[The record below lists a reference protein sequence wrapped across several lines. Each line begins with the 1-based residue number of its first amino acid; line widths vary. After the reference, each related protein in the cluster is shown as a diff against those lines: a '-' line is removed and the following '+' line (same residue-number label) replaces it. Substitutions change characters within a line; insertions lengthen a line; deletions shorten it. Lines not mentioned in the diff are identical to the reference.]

1 MKFELRDI
9 KDAYKRLKTYIYYD
23 NTDIILRR
31 KLVEFETNL
40 TKDFNSLFRGSEK
53 PYQIDDELNIF
64 KNDFGV
70 PQSIDSKLQIFTDEL
85 NNFHSSSDFFDF
97 FLKKIDANIYP
108 KKYEKTEIAD
118 NFITNQ
124 RVEKEYPINRL
135 TAFIDAPI
143 EIHLLSVL
151 WTINYG
157 VQIDSKLGDNC
168 IGNRLLLSKD
178 KKTIVHGSG
187 LFKPYFK
194 QYQKWRDD
202 SVNVAQELIK
212 NERDVLFLNLD
223 VKDYFHSVRIPNDLI
238 YSDNKTHYKLAHNNL
253 NRLFLKIHHIYTEKI
268 SAHYEQPYNFS
279 NELERNEENE
289 LQEFILPIGLLS
301 SFVLAN
307 DYLKDFDKRIVEKYK
322 PAYYGRYVDDI
333 LLVLADPNPNSNN
346 EELNEEFKFSFNDY
360 KKRIKKKHNSK
371 NNIHYKITFEE
382 DTLNEIE
389 KYIISNLSPL
399 INLVDSPFSSD
410 SSNSKGRVFK
420 INGKKSLFCQ
430 SEKTLLYYFDSEE
443 SDMVINKLKRE
454 LEERTSEFRDLPS
467 HDNSLGEFESSAYHL
482 DYNGTEGKIKTLQDY
497 KENRYGLTL
506 FLSNQIF
513 SSLNHERSISE
524 KEKNQVLKFFKGS
537 TCLEFYRLWERVFT
551 YFLVN
556 KEPKSYIDFYIHCA
570 EQIDKIGKKD
580 VNFIENTKVEY
591 NLVQNSMAEYLDCA
605 HELTISLNPM
615 FLNQSRD
622 VERHFEF
629 KTIELSNSLLVYY
642 LNNTEI
648 TKSNSVWQNR
658 FRETNMIRHQYVST
672 PLLNYTKGSKRG
684 FSNLLKLQLDIESF
698 ELDEKLI
705 ENSPRPIKFWEC
717 CFASTFTELSQ
728 FDKSKCKEKNGYPL
742 TDILGPKIKTEKD
755 IATDT
760 EIKKEEYYLDYAF
773 DIYLKGNSNHLPHYI
788 LNDKKLKSSFY
799 DLVNRDRS
807 DNLDDQNQI
816 KEFRINSKGKI
827 KEPSISFANTE
838 VIESNI
844 VKGVRNEPNLSIE
857 RYQRLALI
865 LNQARKENSDIVLF
879 PEFFIPINLLPSLAR
894 YSQKNQT
901 LVISGLEHIISNKTA
916 FNFVA
921 TILPVE
927 VNGIKDATIVFRL
940 KNHYAPVEEHLI
952 SQNHLSVPKPDIS
965 RYDIFNWK
973 NIYFSVFY
981 CFELADLE
989 HRSLLRSKIDLLVA
1003 LEWNKD
1009 TPYFSNIIE
1018 ASARDLHCYVA
1029 QVNTSQF
1036 GDTRLTQPTETARKD
1051 LLRLKGGTND
1061 AILVSKLDIPKLREF
1076 QRKKFSIS
1084 NKNFKPLPPNFSI
1097 EEVLKRIKNENLT

>member
-1 MKFELRDI
+1 MKFKIGDI

-40 TKDFNSLFRGSEK
+40 TKDFNSIFRASEK
-53 PYQIDDELNIF
+53 PYQTNDELDIF
-64 KNDFGV
+64 KNDFGI
-70 PQSIDSKLQIFTDEL
+70 PQSVESKLQIFTNEL
-85 NNFHSSSDFFDF
+85 NNYHKSTDFFDF
-97 FLKKIDANIYP
+97 FLNKIDVNFYP
-108 KKYEKTEIAD
+108 KKYTQTGKAD

-124 RVEKEYPINRL
+124 RVKKEYPIDRL

-143 EIHLLSVL
+143 EIHLISVL
-151 WTINYG
+151 WTIKYG
-157 VQIDSKLGDNC
+157 VTLDSQLSNNC

-178 KKTIVHGSG
+178 KKNIVHGSG

-202 SVNVAQELIK
+202 SVSVAQELIK
-212 NERDVLFLNLD
+212 NERDVLFINLD
-223 VKDYFHSVRIPNDLI
+223 IKDYFHSVRIPNDLI
-238 YSDNKTHYKLAHNNL
+238 YSENRTHYIFAHNNL
-253 NRLFLKIHHIYTEKI
+253 NKLFLKIHHIYTEKA
-268 SAHYEQPYNFS
+268 SVKYQQPHDFS
-279 NELERNEENE
+279 NELNRNENNE
-289 LQEFILPIGLLS
+289 LLEFILPIGLLS

-307 DYLKDFDKRIVEKYK
+307 DYLKDFDKRIVERYK

-333 LLVLADPNPNSNN
+333 LLVLADPNPNSYN
-346 EELNEEFKFSFNDY
+346 EEINEDFKFSFIEY
-360 KKRIKKKHNSK
+360 KNKISKRYNNKE
-371 NNIHYKITFEE
+371 NIHYKITFEE
-382 DTLNEIE
+382 KTLNEIE

-399 INLVDSPFSSD
+399 INLVDSPFFQD
-410 SSNSKGRVFK
+410 SSSSKGRVFK

-443 SDMVINKLKRE
+443 SDMVINKLKKV
-454 LEERTSEFRDLPS
+454 LEERTSEFRDLPNHNS
-467 HDNSLGEFESSAYHL
+467 SLGEFETSAYHL
-482 DYNGTEGKIKTLQDY
+482 NYNGTEGKIKTLQDY

-513 SSLNHERSISE
+513 SSLNHERNISE
-524 KEKNQVLKFFKGS
+524 IEKNQVLKFFKGS
-537 TCLEFYRLWERVFT
+537 TCLEFYRLWERIFT

-570 EQIDKIGKKD
+570 EQIDNIGKKD
-580 VNFIENTKVEY
+580 IDFIEKTKVEY
-591 NLVQNSMAEYLDCA
+591 SLVQKSMAEYLDCA

-615 FLNQSRD
+615 FLNQNKD
-622 VERHFEF
+622 IERHFDF
-629 KTIELSNSLLVYY
+629 KTSELSNSLLVYFM
-642 LNNTEI
+642 NNNEI

-672 PLLNYTKGSKRG
+672 PLLNYTKDSKKG
-684 FSNLLKLQLDIESF
+684 YSNLLNLQFEVESF
-698 ELDEKLI
+698 ELDEELI
-705 ENSPRPIKFWEC
+705 KNSPRPIKYWEC
-717 CFASTFTELSQ
+717 CFAATFSELTK
-728 FDKSKCKEKNGYPL
+728 FNKKKCKKENGYHV
-742 TDILGPKIKTEKD
+742 TDILGPI
-755 IATDT
+755 
-760 EIKKEEYYLDYAF
+760 IKKEKNTLSEEYYLDYAF
-773 DIYLKGNSNHLPHYI
+773 EIYLQGNSNHLPHYI
-788 LNDKKLKSSFY
+788 LNDKKLKSSFF
-799 DLVNRDRS
+799 DLVNRN
-807 DNLDDQNQI
+807 DNLDSKNQI
-816 KEFRINSKGKI
+816 KEFRINSKDKI

-844 VKGVRNEPNLSIE
+844 VRCVRNEPNLSIE

-865 LNQARKENSDIVLF
+865 LNQARKENSDMILF
-879 PEFFIPINLLPSLAR
+879 PEFFIPINLLSSLVR

-901 LVISGLEHIISNKTA
+901 LIISGLEHIVSNKTA

-927 VNGIKDATIVFRL
+927 INGIKDATIVFRL
-940 KNHYAPVEEHLI
+940 KNHYAPVEEFLI
-952 SQNHLSVPKPDIS
+952 SQNHLTVPKPDIG

-1018 ASARDLHCYVA
+1018 ASSRDLHCYVA

-1051 LLRLKGGTND
+1051 ILRLKGGTND
-1061 AILVSKLDIPKLREF
+1061 AILVSKLNIPKLREY
-1076 QRKKFSIS
+1076 QRKKFSIL

-1097 EEVLKRIKNENLT
+1097 EEVLKRIKNKNIS

>member
-1 MKFELRDI
+1 MIFELGDI
-9 KDAYKRLKTYIYYD
+9 QDAYKRLKTYIYYD

-40 TKDFNSLFRGSEK
+40 TKDFNSIFRASEK
-53 PYQIDDELNIF
+53 PYHTDDKLDF
-64 KNDFGV
+64 LKNDFGI
-70 PQSIDSKLQIFTDEL
+70 PQSVESKLQIFTNEL
-85 NNFHSSSDFFDF
+85 NNYHTSKDFFEF
-97 FLKKIDANIYP
+97 FLNKIDANIYP
-108 KKYEKTEIAD
+108 KKYEKTVKAD

-124 RVEKEYPINRL
+124 RVEKEYPIERL

-157 VQIDSKLGDNC
+157 VQIDSKLGNNC

-178 KKTIVHGSG
+178 RKNLVHGSG

-223 VKDYFHSVRIPNDLI
+223 IKDYFHSVRIPNDVI
-238 YSDNKTHYKLAHNNL
+238 YSENKTHFIVSHNNL
-253 NRLFLKIHHIYTEKI
+253 NKLFLKIHHIYTDKI
-268 SAHYEQPYNFS
+268 SLQYEQPYDFT
-279 NELERNEENE
+279 NELERTENNE
-289 LQEFILPIGLLS
+289 LLEFILPIGLLS

-333 LLVLADPNPNSNN
+333 LLVLADPNPNSSN
-346 EELNEEFKFSFNDY
+346 EEVNEDFKFSFPDY
-360 KKRIKKKHNSK
+360 KRKIKKKFDNKK
-371 NNIHYKITFEE
+371 NVHYKITFEE
-382 DTLNEIE
+382 ENLNEIE

-399 INLVDSPFSSD
+399 ISLVDSPFSED
-410 SSNSKGRVFK
+410 SSNTNGRVFK

-467 HDNSLGEFESSAYHL
+467 HENSLGEFETSAYHL
-482 DYNGTEGKIKTLQDY
+482 EYNGTEGKIKTLQDY

-513 SSLNHERSISE
+513 SSLNHERNISE

-570 EQIDKIGKKD
+570 EQIDNIGKKD
-580 VNFIENTKVEY
+580 FVYIDKTKVDY
-591 NLVQNSMAEYLDCA
+591 RTVQNSMAEYLDCA
-605 HELTISLNPM
+605 HELTISLNPK
-615 FLNQSRD
+615 FLNKSRD
-622 VERHFEF
+622 IERHFEF
-629 KTIELSNSLLVYY
+629 KTSELTNSLLVYFM
-642 LNNTEI
+642 NNTEI

-672 PLLNYTKGSKRG
+672 PLLNYTKDSKKG
-684 FSNLLKLQLDIESF
+684 YSNLLELKIDIEKY
-698 ELDEKLI
+698 ELDDELI
-705 ENSPRPIKFWEC
+705 ENSPRPLKFWEC
-717 CFASTFTELSQ
+717 CFASTFSELSK
-728 FDKSKCKEKNGYPL
+728 FNKSKRKVAKGYHF
-742 TDILGPKIKTEKD
+742 TDILGPIIKNHKNNIT
-755 IATDT
+755 
-760 EIKKEEYYLDYAF
+760 KKKTITEEYYLDHAF
-773 DIYLKGNSNHLPHYI
+773 DIYLKGNSNHLPHYV
-788 LNDKKLKSSFY
+788 LSDKNLKSSFFN
-799 DLVNRDRS
+799 LVNRNV
-807 DNLDDQNQI
+807 NLENQNQI
-816 KEFRINSKGKI
+816 KEFRFDSKDKI

-838 VIESNI
+838 VTEDNI

-857 RYQRLALI
+857 RYQRLALT
-865 LNQARKENSDIVLF
+865 LKQARKENSDIILF
-879 PEFFIPINLLPSLAR
+879 PEFFIPINLLSSLAR
-894 YSQKNQT
+894 YAQKNQT
-901 LVISGLEHIISNKTA
+901 LIISGLEHIISNETA

-921 TILPVE
+921 TIVPIE
-927 VNGIKDATIVFRL
+927 INGIKDATIVFRL
-940 KNHYAPVEEHLI
+940 KNHYAPVEENLI
-952 SQNHLSVPKPDIS
+952 SQNHLTVPKPTIS

-1018 ASARDLHCYVA
+1018 SSARDLHCYVA

-1061 AILVSKLDIPKLREF
+1061 AILVSKLNIPKMREF
-1076 QRKKFSIS
+1076 QRKKFSVS

-1097 EEVLKRIKNENLT
+1097 EEVLKRIKNENIT

>member
-1 MKFELRDI
+1 MEFELGDI

-40 TKDFNSLFRGSEK
+40 TKDFNSIFRASEK
-53 PYQIDDELNIF
+53 PYRIDDKLDIF
-64 KNDFGV
+64 KNDFGIPESV
-70 PQSIDSKLQIFTDEL
+70 ESKLQTFTNEL
-85 NNFHSSSDFFDF
+85 NNYHSSSDFFDF
-97 FLKKIDANIYP
+97 FLKKIDANFYP
-108 KKYEKTEIAD
+108 KKYEKTEKAD

-124 RVEKEYPINRL
+124 RVQKEYPIQRL

-157 VQIDSKLGDNC
+157 VQIDAHLGSNC
-168 IGNRLLLSKD
+168 MGNRLLLTKE
-178 KKTIVHGSG
+178 KKKIVHGSG

-202 SVNVAQELIK
+202 SVSVAQDLIK
-212 NERDVLFLNLD
+212 KERDVLFLNLD
-223 VKDYFHSVRIPNDLI
+223 IKDYFHSVRIPNDVI
-238 YSDNKTHYKLAHNNL
+238 FSENKTHYQIAHNNL
-253 NRLFLKIHHIYTEKI
+253 NKLFLKIHHIYTDKI
-268 SAHYEQPYNFS
+268 SREYEQPYDFT
-279 NELERNEENE
+279 NELERNENNE
-289 LQEFILPIGLLS
+289 LLEFILPIGLLS

-333 LLVLADPNPNSNN
+333 LLVLADPNPNSNSEETN
-346 EELNEEFKFSFNDY
+346 EDFKFSFVDY
-360 KKRIKKKHNSK
+360 KTRIKKKFNNK

-382 DTLNEIE
+382 ENLNQIE
-389 KYIISNLSPL
+389 KYIITSLSPL
-399 INLVDSPFSSD
+399 ISLVDSPFSKD
-410 SSNSKGRVFK
+410 SSTTSGRVFK

-454 LEERTSEFRDLPS
+454 LIERTSEFRDLPS
-467 HDNSLGEFESSAYHL
+467 QEDSLGEFESSAYHL

-513 SSLNHERSISE
+513 SSLNHERNISE

-537 TCLEFYRLWERVFT
+537 TCLEFYRLWERIFT

-570 EQIDKIGKKD
+570 EQIDNIGKKGFD
-580 VNFIENTKVEY
+580 FIDNIKVDY
-591 NLVQNSMAEYLDCA
+591 RTVQNSMAEYLDCA
-605 HELTISLNPM
+605 HELTISLNPK
-615 FLNQSRD
+615 FLNKSRD
-622 VERHFEF
+622 IERHFEF
-629 KTIELSNSLLVYY
+629 RTNELTNSLLVYFM
-642 LNNTEI
+642 NNTEI

-658 FRETNMIRHQYVST
+658 FRETNMIRHQYVSA
-672 PLLNYTKGSKRG
+672 PLLNYTKDSKKG
-684 FSNLLKLQLDIESF
+684 YSNLLELKIDIEKY
-698 ELDEKLI
+698 ELDYELI
-705 ENSPRPIKFWEC
+705 ENSPRPLKFWEC
-717 CFASTFTELSQ
+717 CFASTFSELSK
-728 FDKSKCKEKNGYPL
+728 FNKSKCKEAKGYHL
-742 TDILGPKIKTEKD
+742 TDILGPI
-755 IATDT
+755 
-760 EIKKEEYYLDYAF
+760 IKKHKSKITKKKTVSEEYYLDYAF
-773 DIYLKGNSNHLPHYI
+773 DIYLIANSNHLPHYV
-788 LNDKKLKSSFY
+788 LSDKNLKSSFFN
-799 DLVNRDRS
+799 LVNRNN
-807 DNLDDQNQI
+807 NLENQNQV
-816 KEFRINSKGKI
+816 KEFRFDSKEKI
-827 KEPSISFANTE
+827 KEPRISFANTE
-838 VIESNI
+838 VTEENI

-857 RYQRLALI
+857 RYQRLALT

-879 PEFFIPINLLPSLAR
+879 PEFFIPINLLSSLTR
-894 YSQKNQT
+894 YAQKNQT
-901 LVISGLEHIISNKTA
+901 LIISGLEHIISNKTA

-921 TILPVE
+921 TILPIE

-952 SQNHLSVPKPDIS
+952 SQNHLTVPKPTIS

-1018 ASARDLHCYVA
+1018 SSARDLHCYVA

-1036 GDTRLTQPTETARKD
+1036 GDTRLTQPTETERKD

-1061 AILVSKLDIPKLREF
+1061 AILVSKLNITKMREF
-1076 QRKKFSIS
+1076 QRKKFSVS

-1097 EEVLKRIKNENLT
+1097 EEVLKRIRNENIS

>member
-1 MKFELRDI
+1 MEFELEDI

-40 TKDFNSLFRGSEK
+40 TKDFNSIFRASEK
-53 PYQIDDELNIF
+53 PYRTNNKLDIF
-64 KNDFGV
+64 KNDFDI
-70 PQSIDSKLQIFTDEL
+70 PQSVESKLQTFTNEL
-85 NNFHSSSDFFDF
+85 NNYHINADFFDF
-97 FLKKIDANIYP
+97 FLQKIDANIYP
-108 KKYEKTEIAD
+108 KKYEKTEKSD
-118 NFITNQ
+118 NYITNQ
-124 RVEKEYPINRL
+124 RVEKEYPIQRL

-157 VQIDSKLGDNC
+157 VQIDSQLGNNC

-178 KKTIVHGSG
+178 KKKIVHGSG

-223 VKDYFHSVRIPNDLI
+223 IKDYFHSVRIPNHII
-238 YSDNKTHYKLAHNNL
+238 YTEKKTHFLIAHNNL
-253 NRLFLKIHHIYTEKI
+253 NKLFLKIHHIYTDKI
-268 SAHYEQPYNFS
+268 SLKYEQPYDFT
-279 NELERNEENE
+279 NELERTENNE
-289 LQEFILPIGLLS
+289 LLEFILPIGLLS

-307 DYLKDFDKRIVEKYK
+307 DYLKDFDKRIIEKYK

-333 LLVLADPNPNSNN
+333 LLVLADPNPNSSNQ
-346 EELNEEFKFSFNDY
+346 ELNEDFKFSFTEY
-360 KKRIKKKHNSK
+360 KSRIKKKFDNK
-371 NNIHYKITFEE
+371 KNIHYKITFEE
-382 DTLNEIE
+382 ENLNEIE

-399 INLVDSPFSSD
+399 ISLVDSPFSND
-410 SSNSKGRVFK
+410 SSNPNGRVFK

-430 SEKTLLYYFDSEE
+430 SEKTLLYHFDSEE

-467 HDNSLGEFESSAYHL
+467 QENSLGDFETSAYHL

-513 SSLNHERSISE
+513 SSLNHERSITE
-524 KEKNQVLKFFKGS
+524 KEKNQVLKFFRGS

-570 EQIDKIGKKD
+570 EQIDNIGKKD
-580 VNFIENTKVEY
+580 FDFISNTKVDY
-591 NLVQNSMAEYLDCA
+591 RIVQNSMAEYLDCT
-605 HELTISLNPM
+605 HELTISLNPK
-615 FLNQSRD
+615 FLNKSRD
-622 VERHFEF
+622 IERHFEF
-629 KTIELSNSLLVYY
+629 KTSELTNSLLVYFM
-642 LNNTEI
+642 NNNEI
-648 TKSNSVWQNR
+648 TKSSSVWRNR

-672 PLLNYTKGSKRG
+672 PLLNYTKDSKKG
-684 FSNLLKLQLDIESF
+684 FSNLLELKIDIEKY
-698 ELDEKLI
+698 ELDDELI
-705 ENSPRPIKFWEC
+705 ENSPRPLKFWEC
-717 CFASTFTELSQ
+717 CFASTFSELSK
-728 FDKSKCKEKNGYPL
+728 FNKSKCKEANGYHL
-742 TDILGPKIKTEKD
+742 TDILGPKIKKHKNN
-755 IATDT
+755 I
-760 EIKKEEYYLDYAF
+760 IKKKIITEEYYLDYAF
-773 DIYLKGNSNHLPHYI
+773 DIYLKGNSNHLPHYV
-788 LNDKKLKSSFY
+788 LSDKNLKSSFFN
-799 DLVNRDRS
+799 LVNRN
-807 DNLDDQNQI
+807 DNLENQNQI
-816 KEFRINSKGKI
+816 KEFRFDSKDNI

-838 VIESNI
+838 VTEDNI

-857 RYQRLALI
+857 RYQRLALT
-865 LNQARKENSDIVLF
+865 LNQARKENSDIILF
-879 PEFFIPINLLPSLAR
+879 PEFFIPINLLSSLAR
-894 YSQKNQT
+894 YAQKNQT
-901 LVISGLEHIISNKTA
+901 LIISGLEHIISNKTA

-921 TILPVE
+921 TIIPIE
-927 VNGIKDATIVFRL
+927 VNGIKDATVVFRL

-952 SQNHLSVPKPDIS
+952 SQNHLTVPKPNIS

-1018 ASARDLHCYVA
+1018 SSARDLHCYVA

-1061 AILVSKLDIPKLREF
+1061 AILVSKLNIPKMREF
-1076 QRKKFSIS
+1076 QRKKFSVS
-1084 NKNFKPLPPNFSI
+1084 NENFKPLPPNFSI
-1097 EEVLKRIKNENLT
+1097 EEVLKRIKNKNIT

>member
-1 MKFELRDI
+1 MNFKLKDI
-9 KDAYKRLKTYIYYD
+9 KDAYNRLKTYIYYD

-40 TKDFNSLFRGSEK
+40 TKDFNSIFRVNEK
-53 PYQIDDELNIF
+53 PYRTELDLDIF
-64 KNDFGV
+64 KIGIPKSV
-70 PQSIDSKLQIFTDEL
+70 EKKLQIFTNEL
-85 NNFHSSSDFFDF
+85 NNYHKSSDFFDV
-97 FLKKIDANIYP
+97 FLNKIDSDFYP
-108 KKYEKTEIAD
+108 KRFEKEKKTD

-124 RVEKEYPINRL
+124 RIQKEYPIDRL

-143 EIHLLSVL
+143 EIHLLSVI
-151 WTINYG
+151 WTLNYG
-157 VQIDSKLGDNC
+157 VQIDSKLGRNC

-178 KKTIVHGSG
+178 KKSIVHGSG

-223 VKDYFHSVRIPNDLI
+223 IKDYFHSVRIPNELI
-238 YSDNKTHYKLAHNNL
+238 YSEDKSHYTIAHKNL
-253 NRLFLKIHHIYTEKI
+253 NKLFLKIHHIYTEKI
-268 SAHYEQPYNFS
+268 SQKYNQPYDFT
-279 NELERNEENE
+279 NELERDDNNE
-289 LQEFILPIGLLS
+289 LLQFILPIGLLS

-307 DYLKDFDKRIVEKYK
+307 DYLRDFDKRIVEKYK

-333 LLVLADPNPNSNN
+333 LLVIADPNPNSSN
-346 EELNEEFKFSFNDY
+346 EEENEDFKFSFSDY
-360 KKRIKKKHNSK
+360 KKRIEKKYNSK
-371 NNIHYKITFEE
+371 ENLHYKITFEE
-382 DTLNEIE
+382 DSLNEVE

-399 INLVDSPFSSD
+399 ISLVDSPFSQD
-410 SSNSKGRVFK
+410 SSNSTGRVLK
-420 INGKKSLFCQ
+420 LNGKKALFCQ
-430 SEKTLLYYFDSEE
+430 SEKTLLYYFDSDE
-443 SDMVINKLKRE
+443 SDMVIDKLKRE

-467 HDNSLGEFESSAYHL
+467 HENSLGDFETSAYHL

-513 SSLNHERSISE
+513 SSLNHERNISE
-524 KEKNQVLKFFKGS
+524 KEKSQVLKFFKGS
-537 TCLEFYRLWERVFT
+537 TCLEFYRLWERIFT

-556 KEPKSYIDFYIHCA
+556 KEPKAYIDFYIHCA
-570 EQIDKIGKKD
+570 EQIDSIGKENVKL
-580 VNFIENTKVEY
+580 VGNTKVNY
-591 NLVQNSMAEYLDCA
+591 NFVKRSMAEYLDCA
-605 HELTISLNPM
+605 HELTISLNPK
-615 FLNQSRD
+615 FLSQSRD
-622 VERHFEF
+622 IERHFDF
-629 KTIELSNSLLVYY
+629 KTNELSNSLLIYFMKH
-642 LNNTEI
+642 TEI
-648 TKSNSVWQNR
+648 TKSDSVWKNR

-672 PLLNYTKGSKRG
+672 PLLNYTKESKKG
-684 FSNLLKLQLDIESF
+684 ISNLLKLQFEIESF
-698 ELDEKLI
+698 ELDEELML
-705 ENSPRPIKFWEC
+705 NSPRPIKFWEC
-717 CFASTFTELSQ
+717 CFASTFVELSK
-728 FDKSKCKEKNGYPL
+728 FKRSKCKEKNGYPL
-742 TDILGPKIKTEKD
+742 TDILGPKVKNE
-755 IATDT
+755 
-760 EIKKEEYYLDYAF
+760 KEEYYLDYAF
-773 DIYLKGNSNHLPHYI
+773 DFYLNGNSNHLPHYI
-788 LNDKKLKSSFY
+788 LSDKNFKSSFFH
-799 DLVNRDRS
+799 LVNRNDK
-807 DNLDDQNQI
+807 LDDQNQV
-816 KEFRINSKGKI
+816 KEFRINSKDQI

-838 VIESNI
+838 VTENNI
-844 VKGVRNEPNLSIE
+844 VKGIRNKPNLSIK
-857 RYQRLALI
+857 RYQRLSLI

-921 TILPVE
+921 TILPIE
-927 VNGIKDATIVFRL
+927 VNGIKDATVVFRL

-952 SQNHLSVPKPDIS
+952 TQNHLDVPKPDIS

-989 HRSLLRSKIDLLVA
+989 HRSLLRSKLDLLVA

-1018 ASARDLHCYVA
+1018 ASSRDLHCYVA

-1036 GDTRLTQPTETARKD
+1036 GDTRLTQPTETARRD

-1061 AILVSKLDIPKLREF
+1061 AILVAKLNISKLREF

-1084 NKNFKPLPPNFSI
+1084 NKDFKPLPPNFSV
-1097 EEVLKRIKNENLT
+1097 EEVLKRIENKDVM

>member
-1 MKFELRDI
+1 MAFELTDI
-9 KDAYKRLKTYIYYD
+9 KEAYKKLKTYIYYD

-40 TKDFNSLFRGSEK
+40 TKDFNSIFRASEK
-53 PYQIDDELNIF
+53 PYRTGNELDIF
-64 KNDFGV
+64 KNDFGI
-70 PQSIDSKLQIFTDEL
+70 PQSVESKLQIFTNEL
-85 NNFHSSSDFFDF
+85 NNYNRSKDFFDF
-97 FLKKIDANIYP
+97 FLNKIDANLYP
-108 KKYEKTEIAD
+108 KKYEKTEKAD
-118 NFITNQ
+118 NLITNQ
-124 RVEKEYPINRL
+124 RIKKEYPIERL

-143 EIHLLSVL
+143 EIHLISVL
-151 WTINYG
+151 WTIHYG
-157 VQIDSKLGDNC
+157 ATMDSKLSSNC

-178 KKTIVHGSG
+178 KKNIVNGSG

-194 QYQKWRDD
+194 QYQQWRDE
-202 SVNVAQELIK
+202 SVNIAQELIK
-212 NERDVLFLNLD
+212 KERDVLFLNLD
-223 VKDYFHSVRIPNDLI
+223 IKDYFHSVRIRNEVIHSED
-238 YSDNKTHYKLAHNNL
+238 KTHYITAHNNL
-253 NRLFLKIHHIYTEKI
+253 NKLFLKTHHIYTEKI
-268 SAHYEQPYNFS
+268 SKQYQQPYDFS
-279 NELERNEENE
+279 SELERNDNNE
-289 LQEFILPIGLLS
+289 LLEFILPIGLLS

-333 LLVLADPNPNSNN
+333 LLVLADPNPYSSDEEEN
-346 EELNEEFKFSFNDY
+346 EDFKFSFTEY
-360 KKRIKKKHNSK
+360 KSRIKKKY
-371 NNIHYKITFEE
+371 NNVENVHYKITFEE
-382 DTLNEIE
+382 ETLSEIE
-389 KYIISNLSPL
+389 KYVISNFSPL
-399 INLVDSPFSSD
+399 INLIDSPFTKD
-410 SSNSKGRVFK
+410 SNDPKGRVFK

-430 SEKTLLYYFDSEE
+430 SEKTLLYYFDAEE

-467 HDNSLGEFESSAYHL
+467 HDNSLGEFEMSAYHL

-513 SSLNHERSISE
+513 SSLNHERNISE

-537 TCLEFYRLWERVFT
+537 TCLEFYRLWERIFT

-570 EQIDKIGKKD
+570 EQIDNIGKKD
-580 VNFIENTKVEY
+580 MRFIEGTTVEY
-591 NLVQNSMAEYLDCA
+591 SIVQKSMAEYLDCA

-622 VERHFEF
+622 VELHFDF
-629 KTIELSNSLLVYY
+629 KTKELSNSLLVYY
-642 LNNTEI
+642 MNNTEV
-648 TKSNSVWQNR
+648 TKSNSGWQNR

-672 PLLNYTKGSKRG
+672 PLLNYTKEAKKGY
-684 FSNLLKLQLDIESF
+684 SNLLKLQLDVEIF
-698 ELDEKLI
+698 ELDDELI
-705 ENSPRPIKFWEC
+705 KNSPRPIKFWEC
-717 CFASTFTELSQ
+717 CFASTFSELSR
-728 FDKSKCKEKNGYPL
+728 FNKSKLKEENGYHF
-742 TDILGPKIKTEKD
+742 TNILGPIIKTEEANLITKE
-755 IATDT
+755 TT
-760 EIKKEEYYLDYAF
+760 REEYYLDYAF
-773 DIYLKGNSNHLPHYI
+773 DVYVNGNSNHLPHYI
-788 LNDKKLKSSFY
+788 LSDKNLKSSFFN
-799 DLVNRDRS
+799 LVNRDK
-807 DNLDDQNQI
+807 NLDNKNQL
-816 KEFRINSKGKI
+816 KEFRINSKDKI

-838 VIESNI
+838 VTEDNI

-879 PEFFIPINLLPSLAR
+879 PEFFIPINLLSSLAR

-927 VNGIKDATIVFRL
+927 INGIKDATVVFRL
-940 KNHYAPVEEHLI
+940 KNHYAPVEEFLI
-952 SQNHLSVPKPDIS
+952 SQNHLTVPKPAIS

-989 HRSLLRSKIDLLVA
+989 HRSLLRSKIDLLIA

-1009 TPYFSNIIE
+1009 TPYFANIIE

-1036 GDTRLTQPTETARKD
+1036 GDTRLTQPTETAVKD

-1061 AILVSKLDIPKLREF
+1061 AILVSKLNIQKLREF
-1076 QRKKFSIS
+1076 QRKKFFVS
-1084 NKNFKPLPPNFSI
+1084 NKTFKPLPPNFSI
-1097 EEVLKRIKNENLT
+1097 DEILKRIKNENIT

>member
-1 MKFELRDI
+1 MKFELGDI
-9 KDAYKRLKTYIYYD
+9 LDAYKRLKTYIYYD

-40 TKDFNSLFRGSEK
+40 TKDFNSIFRASEK
-53 PYQIDDELNIF
+53 PYRTDDKFDIF
-64 KNDFGV
+64 KNDFGIPESV
-70 PQSIDSKLQIFTDEL
+70 ESKLQTFTNEL
-85 NNFHSSSDFFDF
+85 NNYHNSSDFFDF

-108 KKYEKTEIAD
+108 KKYEKTEKAD

-124 RVEKEYPINRL
+124 RVQKEYPIQRL

-157 VQIDSKLGDNC
+157 VQIDSQLGSNC
-168 IGNRLLLSKD
+168 IGNRLLLTKD
-178 KKTIVHGSG
+178 KKKIVHGSG

-202 SVNVAQELIK
+202 SVSVAQDLIK
-212 NERDVLFLNLD
+212 KERDVLFLNLD
-223 VKDYFHSVRIPNDLI
+223 IKDYFHSVRIPNDVI
-238 YSDNKTHYKLAHNNL
+238 FSENKTHYQIAHNNL
-253 NRLFLKIHHIYTEKI
+253 NKLFLKIHHIYTDKI
-268 SAHYEQPYNFS
+268 SLEYEQPYDFT
-279 NELERNEENE
+279 NELERNENNE
-289 LQEFILPIGLLS
+289 LLEFILPIGLLS

-333 LLVLADPNPNSNN
+333 LLVLADPNPNSNSEETN
-346 EELNEEFKFSFNDY
+346 EDFKFSFVDY
-360 KKRIKKKHNSK
+360 KTRIKKKFNNK

-382 DTLNEIE
+382 ENLNQIE
-389 KYIISNLSPL
+389 KYIITNLSPL
-399 INLVDSPFSSD
+399 ISLVDSPFSKD
-410 SSNSKGRVFK
+410 SSTTNGRVFK

-454 LEERTSEFRDLPS
+454 LIERTSEFRDLPS
-467 HDNSLGEFESSAYHL
+467 QENSLGEFETSAYHL

-570 EQIDKIGKKD
+570 EQIDNIGKKD
-580 VNFIENTKVEY
+580 FDFIDNTKVDY
-591 NLVQNSMAEYLDCA
+591 VTVQNSMAEYLDCA
-605 HELTISLNPM
+605 HELTISLNPK
-615 FLNQSRD
+615 FLNKSRD
-622 VERHFEF
+622 IERHFEF
-629 KTIELSNSLLVYY
+629 KTSELTNSLLVYFM
-642 LNNTEI
+642 NNTEI
-648 TKSNSVWQNR
+648 TKSNSVWRNR

-672 PLLNYTKGSKRG
+672 PLLNYTKDSKKG
-684 FSNLLKLQLDIESF
+684 HSNLLELKTDIEKY
-698 ELDEKLI
+698 ELDDELI
-705 ENSPRPIKFWEC
+705 ENSPRPLKFWEC
-717 CFASTFTELSQ
+717 CFASTFSELSK
-728 FDKSKCKEKNGYPL
+728 FDKSKCKEANGYHL
-742 TDILGPKIKTEKD
+742 TDILGPKIKNHKSKT
-755 IATDT
+755 T
-760 EIKKEEYYLDYAF
+760 KKKSTTEEYYLDYAF
-773 DIYLKGNSNHLPHYI
+773 DIYLKGNSNHLPHYV
-788 LNDKKLKSSFY
+788 LSDKNLKSSFFN
-799 DLVNRDRS
+799 LVNRN
-807 DNLDDQNQI
+807 DNLENQNQI
-816 KEFRINSKGKI
+816 KEFRFDSKDKI

-838 VIESNI
+838 VTEGNI

-857 RYQRLALI
+857 RYQRLALT
-865 LNQARKENSDIVLF
+865 LNQARNENSDIVLF
-879 PEFFIPINLLPSLAR
+879 PEFFIPINLLSSLAR
-894 YSQKNQT
+894 YAQKNQT
-901 LVISGLEHIISNKTA
+901 LIISGLEHIISNKTA

-921 TILPVE
+921 TIIPIE

-940 KNHYAPVEEHLI
+940 KNHYAPVEENLI
-952 SQNHLSVPKPDIS
+952 SQNHLTVPKPNIS

-973 NIYFSVFY
+973 NVYFSVFY

-989 HRSLLRSKIDLLVA
+989 HRSLLRSKVDLLVA

-1018 ASARDLHCYVA
+1018 SSARDLHCYVA

-1061 AILVSKLDIPKLREF
+1061 AILVSKLNIPKMREF
-1076 QRKKFSIS
+1076 QRKKFSVS

-1097 EEVLKRIKNENLT
+1097 EEVLKRIKNENVT

>member
-1 MKFELRDI
+1 MEFKFAEI
-9 KDAYKRLKTYIYYD
+9 KDAYNRLKTYIYYD

-40 TKDFNSLFRGSEK
+40 TKEFNSIFRPSEQ
-53 PYQIDDELNIF
+53 PYRTNNELDIF
-64 KNDFGV
+64 INDFGI
-70 PQSIDSKLQIFTDEL
+70 PQSVESKLHIFTNEL
-85 NNFHSSSDFFDF
+85 NNYHNSTDFFDY
-97 FLKKIDANIYP
+97 FLDKIDANFYP
-108 KKYEKTEIAD
+108 KKYDKLEKEV

-124 RVEKEYPINRL
+124 RVDKEYPIERL

-143 EIHLLSVL
+143 EIHLLTVL

-157 VQIDSKLGDNC
+157 VKIDSKLGNNC

-178 KKTIVHGSG
+178 KKKIVHGSG

-223 VKDYFHSVRIPNDLI
+223 IKDYFHSVRISNELI
-238 YSDNKTHYKLAHNNL
+238 YNENKTHYKIAHSNL
-253 NRLFLKIHHIYTEKI
+253 NKLFLKIHHIYTDRI
-268 SAHYEQPYNFS
+268 SQQYQQPYDFS
-279 NELERNEENE
+279 NELERNDNNE
-289 LQEFILPIGLLS
+289 LLEFILPIGLLS

-333 LLVLADPNPNSNN
+333 LLVIADPNPNSNN
-346 EELNEEFKFSFNDY
+346 EETNDDFKFSFTEY
-360 KKRIKKKHNSK
+360 KEWIDKKHNNK
-371 NNIHYKITFEE
+371 ENIHYKISFEE
-382 DTLNEIE
+382 KTLNEIE

-399 INLVDSPFSSD
+399 INLVDSPFSNN
-410 SSNSKGRVFK
+410 SNDPKGRVFK

-443 SDMVINKLKRE
+443 SDMVINKLKKE
-454 LEERTSEFRDLPS
+454 LEERVSEFRDLPS
-467 HDNSLGEFESSAYHL
+467 YDNSLGEFETSAYHL
-482 DYNGTEGKIKTLQDY
+482 EYNGTEGKIKTLQDY

-513 SSLNHERSISE
+513 SSLNHERNISE
-524 KEKNQVLKFFKGS
+524 KEKKQVLKFFKGS
-537 TCLEFYRLWERVFT
+537 SCLEFYRLWERIFT

-580 VNFIENTKVEY
+580 SGFINKTKVEY
-591 NLVQNSMAEYLDCA
+591 RIVQKSMAEYLDCA
-605 HELTISLNPM
+605 HELAMSLNPM
-615 FLNQSRD
+615 FLSQSRD

-629 KTIELSNSLLVYY
+629 KTSELSNSFFIYFM
-642 LNNTEI
+642 NNTEI
-648 TKSNSVWQNR
+648 TKSKSVWQNR

-672 PLLNYTKGSKRG
+672 PLLNYTKDSKKG
-684 FSNLLKLQLDIESF
+684 YSNLLKLQFDIESF
-698 ELDEKLI
+698 ELDDDLI
-705 ENSPRPIKFWEC
+705 KNSPRPIKYWEC
-717 CFASTFTELSQ
+717 CFASTFSELSK
-728 FDKSKCKEKNGYPL
+728 FNNLNSNEEKVYHL
-742 TDILGPKIKTEKD
+742 TDILGPIIKNEKE
-755 IATDT
+755 T
-760 EIKKEEYYLDYAF
+760 KSEEYYLDNAF
-773 DIYLKGNSNHLPHYI
+773 DLYLKANSNHLPHYV
-788 LNDKKLKSSFY
+788 LNDESLKSNFFN
-799 DLVNRDRS
+799 LVNRN
-807 DNLDDQNQI
+807 DNLDSKNQI
-816 KEFRINSKGKI
+816 KEFHINSKVKI
-827 KEPSISFANTE
+827 TEPNISFANTE
-838 VIESNI
+838 VTETNI
-844 VKGVRNEPNLSIE
+844 VKGIRNEPNLSIE

-865 LNQARKENSDIVLF
+865 LNQTRKENSDIMLF
-879 PEFFIPINLLPSLAR
+879 PEFFTPINLLSSLSR

-901 LVISGLEHIISNKTA
+901 LIITGLEHIISNKTA

-927 VNGIKDATIVFRL
+927 VNGVKDATIVFRL
-940 KNHYAPVEEHLI
+940 KNHYAPVEEFLI
-952 SQNHLSVPKPDIS
+952 SQNHLNIPKPAIN

-989 HRSLLRSKIDLLVA
+989 HRSLLRSKIDLLVG

-1009 TPYFSNIIE
+1009 TPYFSNIVE
-1018 ASARDLHCYVA
+1018 ATARDLHCYVA

-1076 QRKKFSIS
+1076 QRKKFFIS

-1097 EEVLKRIKNENLT
+1097 ETVLKRIKNEKVR

>member
-1 MKFELRDI
+1 MKFEFKDI
-9 KDAYKRLKTYIYYD
+9 ENAYKRLKTYIYFD

-40 TKDFNSLFRGSEK
+40 TKDFNSIFRTSEK
-53 PYQIDDELNIF
+53 PYRTNDELDIF
-64 KNDFGV
+64 KNKFGI
-70 PQSIDSKLQIFTDEL
+70 PQSVESKLQIFTNEL
-85 NNFHSSSDFFDF
+85 NSYHNSTEFFDY
-97 FLKKIDANIYP
+97 FLDKIDTNIYP
-108 KKYEKTEIAD
+108 KKYEKNEKAD
-118 NFITNQ
+118 NFITNK
-124 RVEKEYPINRL
+124 RIEKEYPIKRL

-151 WTINYG
+151 WTVNYG
-157 VQIDSKLGDNC
+157 VQMDSKLGNNC

-178 KKTIVHGSG
+178 KTNIVHGSG

-223 VKDYFHSVRIPNDLI
+223 IKDYFHSVRIPNKLI
-238 YSDNKTHYKLAHNNL
+238 YTEKRTNYNIANNNL
-253 NRLFLKIHHIYTEKI
+253 NKLFLKIHHIYTEKI
-268 SAHYEQPYNFS
+268 SKEYEQPYDFT
-279 NELERNEENE
+279 NELERNNNNE
-289 LQEFILPIGLLS
+289 LLEFILPIGLLS

-307 DYLKDFDKRIVEKYK
+307 DYLKDFDKRVVEKYK

-333 LLVLADPNPNSNN
+333 LLVLADPNPNSSN
-346 EELNEEFKFSFNDY
+346 EEENEDFKFSFSDY
-360 KKRIKKKHNSK
+360 KKRIKKKYNNK
-371 NNIHYKITFEE
+371 NNLHYKITFEE
-382 DTLNEIE
+382 ETLNEIE

-399 INLVDSPFSSD
+399 INLVDSPFSKD
-410 SSNSKGRVFK
+410 SSNSEGRVFK

-443 SDMVINKLKRE
+443 SDMVINKLKKE

-467 HDNSLGEFESSAYHL
+467 HDNSLGEFETSAYHL

-570 EQIDKIGKKD
+570 EQIDNIGKKD
-580 VNFIENTKVEY
+580 IEFIENTKVQY
-591 NLVQNSMAEYLDCA
+591 SFVQRSMADYLDCA
-605 HELTISLNPM
+605 HELTISLNPK
-615 FLNQSRD
+615 FLSQSQD
-622 VERHFEF
+622 IERHFEF
-629 KTIELSNSLLVYY
+629 KTNELSNSLLVYFM
-642 LNNTEI
+642 NNTEV
-648 TKSNSVWQNR
+648 TKSDSVWRNR

-672 PLLNYTKGSKRG
+672 PLLNYTKDSKKG
-684 FSNLLKLQLDIESF
+684 YSNLLKLKFDIESF
-698 ELDEKLI
+698 ELDDELLK
-705 ENSPRPIKFWEC
+705 NSPRPIKFWEC
-717 CFASTFTELSQ
+717 CFASTFSELSK
-728 FDKSKCKEKNGYPL
+728 FKKTNCKEDRDYLL
-742 TDILGPKIKTEKD
+742 TDILGPKIKVEKEL
-755 IATDT
+755 ITNI
-760 EIKKEEYYLDYAF
+760 ENKIEEYYLDYAF
-773 DIYLKGNSNHLPHYI
+773 EIYLNGNSNHLPHYI
-788 LNDKKLKSSFY
+788 LNDKNLKSSFFN
-799 DLVNRDRS
+799 LVNKDK
-807 DNLDDQNQI
+807 NLDSKNQI
-816 KEFRINSKGKI
+816 KEFRINSNEII
-827 KEPSISFANTE
+827 KVPSISFANTE
-838 VIESNI
+838 VIEENI
-844 VKGVRNEPNLSIE
+844 IKGVRNEPNLSIE

-879 PEFFIPINLLPSLAR
+879 PEFFIPVNLLSSLAR

-901 LVISGLEHIISNKTA
+901 LVISGLEHIISNDTA

-927 VNGIKDATIVFRL
+927 INGIKDATIVFRL
-940 KNHYAPVEEHLI
+940 KNHYAPIEEHII
-952 SQNHLSVPKPDIS
+952 SQNHLTVPKPTIS

-1061 AILVSKLDIPKLREF
+1061 AILVSKLNIPKLREF
-1076 QRKKFSIS
+1076 QRKKFSVS
-1084 NKNFKPLPPNFSI
+1084 NKNFKPLPPNFSL
-1097 EEVLKRIKNENLT
+1097 EEVLKRIKNN

>member
-40 TKDFNSLFRGSEK
+40 TKNFNSIFRGSEK
-53 PYQIDDELNIF
+53 PYRTDDELNIF

-70 PQSIDSKLQIFTDEL
+70 PQSVESKLQNFTNEL
-85 NNFHSSSDFFDF
+85 NNYHSSTDFFDY
-97 FLKKIDANIYP
+97 FLNKIDANIYP
-108 KKYEKTEIAD
+108 KKYEKTEKAD

-124 RVEKEYPINRL
+124 RVEKEYPIKRL

-151 WTINYG
+151 WTIKDG
-157 VQIDSKLGDNC
+157 VQIDSKLGSNC

-178 KKTIVHGSG
+178 KKNIVHGSG

-223 VKDYFHSVRIPNDLI
+223 VKDYFHSVRIPNELI
-238 YSDNKTHYKLAHNNL
+238 HSETRIHYKKAYNNL
-253 NRLFLKIHHIYTEKI
+253 NKLFLKIHHIYTRKI
-268 SAHYEQPYNFS
+268 SEQYEQPYDFS
-279 NELERNEENE
+279 NELKRNDNNE
-289 LQEFILPIGLLS
+289 LLEFILPIGLLS

-333 LLVLADPNPNSNN
+333 LLVLADPNPNSSIEEDN
-346 EELNEEFKFSFNDY
+346 EDFKFSFSEY
-360 KKRIKKKHNSK
+360 KKRINRK
-371 NNIHYKITFEE
+371 NGIHYKITFEE
-382 DTLNEIE
+382 ETLNEIE

-399 INLVDSPFSSD
+399 INLVDSPFSKD

-443 SDMVINKLKRE
+443 SDMVINKLKKE
-454 LEERTSEFRDLPS
+454 LEERTSEFRDLPN
-467 HDNSLGEFESSAYHL
+467 HDNSLGEFEKSAYHL

-513 SSLNHERSISE
+513 SSLNHERNISE

-570 EQIDKIGKKD
+570 EQIDNIGKK
-580 VNFIENTKVEY
+580 NIELIENTKVEY
-591 NLVQNSMAEYLDCA
+591 RIVQKSMAEYLDCA
-605 HELTISLNPM
+605 HELTISLNPL

-622 VERHFEF
+622 IERHFDF
-629 KTIELSNSLLVYY
+629 KTSELSNSLFVYFM
-642 LNNTEI
+642 NDTEV

-672 PLLNYTKGSKRG
+672 PLLNYTKDSKKG
-684 FSNLLKLQLDIESF
+684 FSNLLKLQFDIESY
-698 ELDEKLI
+698 ELDDELI
-705 ENSPRPIKFWEC
+705 KNSPRPIKFWEC
-717 CFASTFTELSQ
+717 CFASTFSELSK
-728 FDKSKCKEKNGYPL
+728 FNKSKCKEENGYHL
-742 TDILGPKIKTEKD
+742 TNILGPIIKKEKD
-755 IATDT
+755 QLTKEETIR
-760 EIKKEEYYLDYAF
+760 EEYYLDYAF
-773 DIYLKGNSNHLPHYI
+773 DIYLNGNSNHLPHYI
-788 LNDKKLKSSFY
+788 LSDQKLKSSFFN
-799 DLVNRDRS
+799 LVNRN
-807 DNLDDQNQI
+807 DNLDNQNQI
-816 KEFRINSKGKI
+816 KEFRVNSNDKI

-838 VIESNI
+838 VTESNI

-879 PEFFIPINLLPSLAR
+879 PEFFIPINLLSSLAR

-952 SQNHLSVPKPDIS
+952 SQNHLTVPKPAIS

-1036 GDTRLTQPTETARKD
+1036 RDTRLTQPTETARKD

-1061 AILVSKLDIPKLREF
+1061 AILVSKLNIPKLREF

-1084 NKNFKPLPPNFSI
+1084 NKTFKPLPPNFSI
-1097 EEVLKRIKNENLT
+1097 EEVLKRIKNENIT